1 LEQLHYYFYSFDND
15 VAGVLEELE
24 ENESAQQASESKIG
38 LKISKKN
45 TKKMDSIHLTKL
57 KQTKKKMLLSSQQFK
72 AKSFFKK
79 KKEISEDKYRIITPL
94 HIAHSNGNNRSINIL
109 LSFMA
114 KIDSNNSASIKDILF
129 ELVEYQQFIPYMES
143 LQFQT
148 IQMINKQT
156 LKVAEKFN
164 DKIVAINSHT
174 SSYVDNAFYRDK
186 FGENQQQKDFEI
198 NLQMFEKTEYK
209 NYPVSNWAFRIDWIL
224 THDDGKKLL

>member
-1 LEQLHYYFYSFDND
+1 
-15 VAGVLEELE
+15 
-24 ENESAQQASESKIG
+24 
-38 LKISKKN
+38 
-45 TKKMDSIHLTKL
+45 
-57 KQTKKKMLLSSQQFK
+57 
-72 AKSFFKK
+72 
-79 KKEISEDKYRIITPL
+79 
-94 HIAHSNGNNRSINIL
+94 
-109 LSFMA
+109 MA

-186 FGENQQQKDFEI
+186 FGENQQQKDFAFIGLE
-198 NLQMFEKTEYK
+198 QTEYK

-224 THDDGKKLL
+224 THDDGKKLLQ